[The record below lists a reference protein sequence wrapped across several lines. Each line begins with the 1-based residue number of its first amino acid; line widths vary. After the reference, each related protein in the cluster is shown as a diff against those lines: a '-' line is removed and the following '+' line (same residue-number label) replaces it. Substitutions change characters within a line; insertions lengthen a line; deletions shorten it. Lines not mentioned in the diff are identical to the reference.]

1 VRRRRSRGNE
11 RKERKKV
18 GEPTNNPIFN
28 KANNTKNV
36 KKAR

>member
-1 VRRRRSRGNE
+1 MIKREKKKKRE
-11 RKERKKV
+11 KKV

-28 KANNTKNV
+28 KANTKNV